1 MPPKSSAPANM
12 LPMCKSRP
20 TVANAKI
27 GRARQHSLELQARIV
42 GWSASVDLQPIAEIS
57 ADRLSW
63 TLRLPAFDPPPLDE
77 WALILGDGIHNV
89 RSALDV
95 LVWAYVDQSEL
106 TDGQKKS
113 ISFPIWTEPQDWD
126 KHSSRLLRTVPTEVV
141 QRIHHCQP
149 FQRPEAERSGD
160 LLPLLAELDNQ
171 DKHRLTIVPAV
182 QFNQMEVAHS
192 VEFANDDAAARNV
205 PPDVTVHAPSLIPE
219 GLLFSGTT
227 KDPIE
232 RIGGSATVQAQFGV
246 ETANGFVGVVELV
259 ESLAYYAAQ
268 VIDYVSS

>member
-1 MPPKSSAPANM
+1 MG
-12 LPMCKSRP
+12 KSRP

-42 GWSASVDLQPIAEIS
+42 GWSALVDLRPTAEIS

-63 TLRLPAFDPPPLDE
+63 TLRLPAFVPPPLDE

-95 LVWAYVDQSEL
+95 LVWANVDQSEL

-113 ISFPIWTEPQDWD
+113 ISFPIWTDPQDWD
-126 KHSSRLLRTVPTEVV
+126 KHYSRLLRTVPADVV
-141 QRIHHCQP
+141 QRIHQCQP

-160 LLPLLAELDNQ
+160 LLPLLADLDNR
-171 DKHRLTIVPAV
+171 DKHRLTILPAL

-192 VEFANDDAAARNV
+192 IEFASDEAAQRNV
-205 PPDVTVHAPSLIPE
+205 PPNVTVHGPSLIPE
-219 GLLFSGTT
+219 SLLFSGTT

-232 RIGGSATVQAQFGV
+232 RIGGSASAQAQFGV
-246 ETANGFVGVVELV
+246 ETANGFLGVIELI
-259 ESLAYYAAQ
+259 ENLAYYAAQ
-268 VIDYVSS
+268 IIDYVSP